1 MPHCISSYNMIIFVK
16 NCSSCAHWLTQQD
29 DHHVVLVNSF
39 AFPAYEP
46 FSFANQAKNKSF
58 ADISEIILIPE
69 TPYHHAIVCI
79 NVIMKWVFGQNMNCV
94 NSITFSKWH
103 SGIHCI
109 NKSKAH
115 NSNLVKLCVASIP
128 PNNHQIRSHYT
139 HDTDTFCQSY
149 GK

>member
-1 MPHCISSYNMIIFVK
+1 MPHCISSYNMIIFDLLELCTLI
-16 NCSSCAHWLTQQD
+16 NPTRWSSCCFGKL
-29 DHHVVLVNSF
+29 LCFS
-39 AFPAYEP
+39 AYEP
-46 FSFANQAKNKSF
+46 FLFANQAKNKSF
-58 ADISEIILIPE
+58 ADISEIIWIPE

-79 NVIMKWVFGQNMNCV
+79 NVIMKWVFGQNINCV

-115 NSNLVKLCVASIP
+115 NSNLVKLWVASIP

-139 HDTDTFCQSY
+139 HDTGTFCQSY